1 MDIKKDILW
10 RVYISFIA
18 IILLCFVVLGKAFYV
33 QQFQGN
39 IWRHIYDSL
48 NVHNQE
54 VLAERGTIY
63 SEDGKML
70 STSIPEFDVFIDFRV
85 EALRANKNKL
95 FNTYV
100 DSLAIGLSNLFEDY
114 AAPIYAKILRREFK
128 KKTPYFLLQ
137 KQISYQQYNQL
148 KQLPLVRLGRTKSG
162 FIIETKN
169 KRYNPFDQLAFR
181 TIGLARD
188 SFKVGLEL
196 SYDSV
201 LKGKSGI
208 RTVRSIA
215 GGAVVPIENGL
226 ETETENGKD
235 IYTTLD
241 VYIQE
246 VTHQALLNKMYQNNA
261 QNGCAIV
268 METKTGKIK
277 AISNLGFDE
286 TVNGYIENK
295 NYSLYAT
302 EPGSTIKLASLLA
315 LKEDGKINDNTT
327 VNIGDGPWKFNEKVV
342 VKDADGHSKSILTAQ
357 EAFECSSNIGIA
369 KLVWANYGKQPQSF
383 VNKYSTFRLDSLS
396 GIDLVGERKPNVHK
410 PNTKNWNYTDL
421 MWMSFGYSIA
431 INPLQ
436 TLTLYNAVA
445 NNGIMVKP
453 YLVNAIKNE
462 GITVKEFSPTILN
475 SKICSDS
482 TLSFAKK
489 CLLGVCHGPLG
500 TARNLFANNPY
511 LVAGKTGTSYVAEPG
526 IGYANEIYQSSFVGY
541 FPANNPQYT
550 CIVVIVNKKNSPEHL
565 GAKVAGPVF
574 KEIADKLYTTYV
586 KTKVATQQEFA
597 KQKNNN
603 VSYSMHIED
612 ADILN
617 RKFGLNATA
626 ITKPDEDWASLKFLS
641 QKNIV
646 QSKKISTTVMPD
658 LLGFTAKDA
667 LFLCEQ
673 IGLKVSINGLGK
685 VVQQSIVPNTKTSVG
700 ENITLTLK

>member
-1 MDIKKDILW
+1 MDVKKDILW
-10 RVYISFIA
+10 RVYIAFIA
-18 IILLCFVVLGKAFYV
+18 IIVLCFVVLGNAFYV
-33 QQFQGN
+33 QQIQGN
-39 IWRHIYDSL
+39 IWKHVYDSL
-48 NVHNQE
+48 NVRNQE

-70 STSIPEFDVFIDFRV
+70 STSIPEFDVYIDFRV
-85 EALRANKNKL
+85 EALRANKGKL
-95 FNTYV
+95 FNKYV
-100 DSLAIGLSNLFEDY
+100 DSLALGLSSLFDDY
-114 AAPIYAKILRREFK
+114 TAAVYSKILKKEFQK
-128 KKTPYFLLQ
+128 RTSYFPLQ
-137 KQISYQQYNQL
+137 KAISYQQYKQL
-148 KQLPLVRLGRTKSG
+148 KEMPLVRLGRTKSG

-201 LKGKSGI
+201 LKGKSGM

-241 VYIQE
+241 LYIQE
-246 VTHQALLNKMYQNNA
+246 VTHQALFNKMYTNNA
-261 QNGCAIV
+261 QSGCAIV

-286 TVNGYIENK
+286 STNSYVENK

-302 EPGSTIKLASLLA
+302 EPGSTIKLAALLA
-315 LKEDGKINDNTT
+315 LKEDGKINENTI
-327 VNIGDGPWKFNEKVV
+327 VNIGSGPWKFSDKVIV
-342 VKDADGHSKSILTAQ
+342 NDADGHSKSILTAQ
-357 EAFECSSNIGIA
+357 EAFEVSSNIGMA
-369 KLVWANYGKQPQSF
+369 KMVWANYGRNPKAF
-383 VNKYSTFRLDSLS
+383 VSKYSAFRLDSLT

-410 PNTKNWNYTDL
+410 PNTSNWNYTDL

-453 YLVNAIKNE
+453 YLVNAIKHE

-489 CLLGVCHGPLG
+489 CLLGVCHGSIG
-500 TARNLFANNPY
+500 TARNLFENNPY
-511 LVAGKTGTSYVAEPG
+511 FVAGKTGTSYVAEPG
-526 IGYANEIYQSSFVGY
+526 IGYKNQIYQSSFVGY

-586 KTKVATQQEFA
+586 KSKSNLQNSNA
-597 KQKNNN
+597 KQNNSN
-603 VSYSMHIED
+603 VSFALHIDD
-612 ADILN
+612 ADILS
-617 RKFGLNATA
+617 RKFNLNATS
-626 ITKPDEDWASLKFLS
+626 ISKPNEDWASIKMLN
-641 QKNIV
+641 QKNII
-646 QSKKISTTVMPD
+646 QSKIISTSSMP
-658 LLGFTAKDA
+658 LLQGLTAKDA
-667 LFLCEQ
+667 VFICEQ
-673 IGLKVSINGLGK
+673 MGLQVSINGSGK
-685 VVQQSIVPNTKTSVG
+685 IVQQSILPNTRINTG
-700 ENITLTLK
+700 EKIVLTLK

>member
-1 MDIKKDILW
+1 LDIKKDILW

-114 AAPIYAKILRREFK
+114 PAPIYAKILRKEFK
-128 KKTPYFLLQ
+128 KKTPYYLLQ
-137 KQISYQQYNQL
+137 KQISYQKYKLL
-148 KQLPLVRLGRTKSG
+148 KELPLVRLGRTKSG

-196 SYDSV
+196 SYDSI
-201 LKGKSGI
+201 LKGKSGS

-235 IYTTLD
+235 VYTTLD

-261 QNGCAIV
+261 QSGCAIV

-286 TVNGYIENK
+286 ATNSYIENK

-315 LKEDGKINDNTT
+315 LKEDGKINANTI
-327 VNIGDGPWKFNEKVV
+327 VNIGDGPWKFSDKVV

-357 EAFECSSNIGIA
+357 EVFEASSNIGIA
-369 KLVWANYGKQPQSF
+369 KLVWANYGKQPQNF
-383 VNKYSTFRLDSLS
+383 VSKYSTFRLDSLT

-445 NNGIMVKP
+445 NDGVMVKP

-462 GITVKEFSPTILN
+462 GVTIKEFSPTVLN
-475 SKICSDS
+475 AKICSDS
-482 TLSFAKK
+482 TLSFAKR
-489 CLLGVCHGPLG
+489 CMLGVCHGSMG
-500 TARNLFANNPY
+500 TARNLFAKNAY
-511 LVAGKTGTSYVAEPG
+511 LVAGKTGTSFVAEPG

-586 KTKVATQQEFA
+586 KAKTNAPNGLVQQS
-597 KQKNNN
+597 NNN
-603 VSYSMHIED
+603 ISYSMHIDD
-612 ADILN
+612 ADVLA
-617 RKFGLNATA
+617 RRFGINTTTIA
-626 ITKPDEDWASLKFLS
+626 KPDEDWASLKLLS

-646 QSKKISTTVMPD
+646 QSKKISTRLMPD
-658 LLGFTAKDA
+658 LIGFSAKDA
-667 LFLCEQ
+667 VFVCEQ
-673 IGLKVSINGLGK
+673 MGLNVSLNGLGK
-685 VVQQSIVPNTKTSVG
+685 IVQQSIVPNSKIING
-700 ENITLTLK
+700 EKIVLTLK

>member
-1 MDIKKDILW
+1 MDVKKDILW
-10 RVYISFIA
+10 RVYIAFIA
-18 IILLCFVVLGKAFYV
+18 IIVLCFVVLGKAFYV
-33 QQFQGN
+33 QQFQGST
-39 IWRHIYDSL
+39 WKHIYDSL
-48 NVHNQE
+48 NVRNQE

-85 EALRANKNKL
+85 EALRANKGKL
-95 FNTYV
+95 FNKYV
-100 DSLAIGLSNLFEDY
+100 DSLAIGLSALFEDNTP
-114 AAPIYAKILRREFK
+114 AVYAKILRKEYK

-137 KQISYQQYNQL
+137 REIPYQKYKQL
-148 KQLPLVRLGRTKSG
+148 KELPLVKLGRTKSG

-169 KRYNPFDQLAFR
+169 KRFNPFNQLAFR

-201 LKGKSGI
+201 LKGKSGS
-208 RTVRSIA
+208 RLVRSIA

-246 VTHQALLNKMYQNNA
+246 ITHQALYNKMFSNNA
-261 QNGCAIV
+261 QSGCAIV

-286 TVNGYIENK
+286 LTNSYIENK

-302 EPGSTIKLASLLA
+302 EPGSTIKLATLLA
-315 LKEDGKINDNTT
+315 LKEDGKINENTI
-327 VNIGDGPWKFNEKVV
+327 VNIGDGPWKFSEKVV

-357 EAFECSSNIGIA
+357 EAFEQSSNIGMA
-369 KLVWANYGKQPQSF
+369 KLVWANYGRQPQNF
-383 VNKYSTFRLDSLS
+383 VKKYSTFRLDSLT

-431 INPLQ
+431 VNPLQ

-445 NNGIMVKP
+445 NNGVMVKP

-462 GITVKEFSPTILN
+462 GVTVKEFTPTILN

-482 TLSFAKK
+482 TLAYAKK
-489 CLLGVCHGPLG
+489 CLQGVCHGNIG
-500 TARNLFANNPY
+500 TARKLFENSPY
-511 LVAGKTGTSYVAEPG
+511 LVAGKTGTSYVAEPVV
-526 IGYANEIYQSSFVGY
+526 GYKNEIYQSSFVGY

-586 KTKVATQQEFA
+586 KAKTNIPNISISKTNNTAFA
-597 KQKNNN
+597 
-603 VSYSMHIED
+603 MHIED
-612 ADILN
+612 ADVIS
-617 RKFGLNATA
+617 RKFGLSAA
-626 ITKPDEDWASLKFLS
+626 SIVKPEEDWASLKMLN
-641 QKNIV
+641 QKNII
-646 QSKKISTTVMPD
+646 QSKSLPSTAMPS
-658 LLGFTAKDA
+658 LMGYTAKDA
-667 LFLCEQ
+667 VFICEQ
-673 IGLKVSINGLGK
+673 MGLGVIINGNGK
-685 VVQQSIVPNTKTSVG
+685 VFHQTVSPNSKINAG
-700 ENITLTLK
+700 EKIIITLK